1 MPPATMPQV
10 PVAMSITPEMANL
23 EQQLQGIANVSP
35 AAINMA
41 AKQYFAPIVNPL
53 IREGGQ
59 RLQEYVGGL
68 QGMLNVPT
76 GETQASYTTGINN
89 AIANMARTG
98 GQYDANLGLRDYYG
112 TRAENLG
119 NLGLQTLQYQQ
130 QAKKNLYDQI
140 QQRLLQTNQNRF
152 QNYLAGFDQLKYG
165 ADQAQIA
172 RDEAW
177 RQKQADEQAR
187 QFAISQANRGGG
199 GAGSL
204 PFDMNNPFMQYLA
217 TTLGFGNGTP
227 KPSVPNPFTTAPNQR
242 YTIGGNVVGG
252 TGTNSSYQIKPGRTI
267 VGTNMDGTPMYN

>member
-1 MPPATMPQV
+1 MPQV
-10 PVAMSITPEMANL
+10 PIAMSITPEMANL

-41 AKQYFAPIVNPL
+41 AKQYFAPIVDPL
-53 IREGGQ
+53 VREGGQ

-140 QQRLLQTNQNRF
+140 AQRLAITNANRWQNNQEGWNRLNF
-152 QNYLAGFDQLKYG
+152 LTGQDQ
-165 ADQAQIA
+165 
-172 RDEAW
+172 EAW
-177 RQKQADEQAR
+177 KRMWAEKEFNENVR
-187 QFAISQANRGGG
+187 QFDATPRGGG
-199 GAGSL
+199 GGGY
-204 PFDMNNPFMQYLA
+204 P
-217 TTLGFGNGTP
+217 GNLNL
-227 KPSVPNPFTTAPNQR
+227 SVPQPTQRQVVKWSDVMAKYQANPNRSVADLADLVRRQKL
-242 YTIGGNVVGG
+242 GEV
-252 TGTNSSYQIKPGRTI
+252 QII
-267 VGTNMDGTPMYN
+267 Y